1 MGAGILAVT
10 STFTATPVKA
20 ALVAALAKEGIPQDV
35 SFFLY
40 GQMSEFMLR
49 PSQFVDGATGAV
61 VLVRIEDWLRE
72 DLKSAAPDPSLENQA
87 RQRLVSRSS
96 DFVQQLSALAQSVPE
111 VWVLVC
117 PSHGWIATLHNLA
130 ALCRTYANVVTAK
143 IRKLPVT
150 VLNCPPFLLNG
161 ECDDASTDRLGQMP
175 YTQAAFDQLGEYLA
189 SEIKRTLRQSDS
201 AAVTKTAD
209 STQFAAYLAGLNVQV
224 KLFGPDEANWAH
236 VGRMLRTIAGFC
248 LTGQKPHLTDEEIE
262 RMMEGRDCLLVSVSD
277 RLADYGTT
285 GFVLFREAHQQMTV
299 EEMALSCVVLGKQ
312 AEFAVLSALGRY
324 ASQRG
329 LTKITFGFTPSDRNQ
344 PTQEFLESVAVN
356 ELGVGYIVNV
366 ADVESQIGRAA
377 VKPGAWK
384 VSLQLGVEDP
394 ARDSSSTA

>member
-1 MGAGILAVT
+1 
-10 STFTATPVKA
+10 
-20 ALVAALAKEGIPQDV
+20 
-35 SFFLY
+35 
-40 GQMSEFMLR
+40 
-49 PSQFVDGATGAV
+49 
-61 VLVRIEDWLRE
+61 
-72 DLKSAAPDPSLENQA
+72 
-87 RQRLVSRSS
+87 
-96 DFVQQLSALAQSVPE
+96 
-111 VWVLVC
+111 
-117 PSHGWIATLHNLA
+117 
-130 ALCRTYANVVTAK
+130 
-143 IRKLPVT
+143 
-150 VLNCPPFLLNG
+150 
-161 ECDDASTDRLGQMP
+161 MP

>member
-1 MGAGILAVT
+1 
-10 STFTATPVKA
+10 
-20 ALVAALAKEGIPQDV
+20 
-35 SFFLY
+35 
-40 GQMSEFMLR
+40 
-49 PSQFVDGATGAV
+49 
-61 VLVRIEDWLRE
+61 
-72 DLKSAAPDPSLENQA
+72 
-87 RQRLVSRSS
+87 
-96 DFVQQLSALAQSVPE
+96 

-224 KLFGPDEANWAH
+224 KLARAEGEDRAH
-236 VGRMLRTIAGFC
+236 VGRMLRTIAGFS

-262 RMMEGRDCLLVSVSD
+262 RMVEGRDCLLVSVSD

-285 GFVLFREAHQQMTV
+285 GFVLFREANQQVTV
-299 EEMALSCVVLGKQ
+299 EELALSCVVLGKQ
-312 AEFAVLSALGRY
+312 AEFAVLSALGHY
-324 ASQRG
+324 AASRE
-329 LTKITFGFTPSDRNQ
+329 LLRITFAFTPSDRNQ

-356 ELGVGYIVNV
+356 EPGVGYAVNV
-366 ADVESQIGRAA
+366 GDVGSQIQRAA
-377 VKPGAWK
+377 VKPGAWT
-384 VSLQLGVEDP
+384 VALEDSGVRKKMSDP
-394 ARDSSSTA
+394 TIANGSRIV